1 VTDLQD
7 PGSAS
12 TRKWLLIT
20 GGSAGLLLGVSGLL
34 FFVLRGESSAQRA
47 LALKDQLIATG
58 EELSSVERNRLLVQL
73 MRTVDEMDREQLRTL
88 RQQWRLQRMSQLDA
102 ALTEYR
108 AASSWQ
114 KPTILDRQID
124 QFVKLRP
131 IDEALSGGSR
141 GGAGWGG
148 RRRNGRGDVNQQD
161 RVQDPQRAERMAF
174 LQAMQQRAEKRGIS
188 LRRR

>member
-1 VTDLQD
+1 MQDL
-7 PGSAS
+7 GSAS
-12 TRKWLLIT
+12 TRKWLLFA
-20 GGSAGLLLGVSGLL
+20 GGSAGLLLGVSALL
-34 FFVLRGESSAQRA
+34 FFVLRGDRGAQRA
-47 LALKDQLIATG
+47 LALKDQLIAAG
-58 EELSSVERNRLLVQL
+58 EELSSVERNQLLVQL
-73 MRTVDEMDREQLRTL
+73 MRTVDEMDHEQLRTL
-88 RQQWRLQRMSQLDA
+88 RQQWRLERTAQLDT

-114 KPTILDRQID
+114 KPVILDRQID

-131 IDEALSGGSR
+131 IDEALNGRG

-148 RRRNGRGDVNQQD
+148 RRRDGRGDRNPQN
-161 RVQDPQRAERMAF
+161 RVQDPQREERMEF